1 MRVFKTTVLTV
12 IFLSGGWGCEWGD
25 NCGPFSTTYYDV
37 TGLTG
42 QNKQLNDQGYRNAE
56 ILPDSGEVSF
66 DQYALAIYPA
76 TEVISRV
83 STPAFGGSSAAYA
96 CSPPQPEPSE
106 LVEEIAI
113 FSDIDFQQASSDKV
127 LAAGDTLNGLF
138 QIADFYS
145 GKITGLTT
153 FLEREKEIAATDEGF
168 FLILL
173 SQPKEA
179 TTHRF
184 TVHYRLDNGE
194 FYSFTAAPVTVL
206 P

>member
-1 MRVFKTTVLTV
+1 L
-12 IFLSGGWGCEWGD
+12 GD
-25 NCGPFSTTYYDV
+25 DCGPFPTTYYDI
-37 TGLTG
+37 TGLTS
-42 QNKQLNDQGYRNAE
+42 QNKQLNDRGYRNAE
-56 ILPDSGEVSF
+56 TLPDSAEVSF

-76 TEVISRV
+76 TEVISRANP
-83 STPAFGGSSAAYA
+83 SALGGSFAAYA

-113 FSDIDFQQASSDKV
+113 FSDTDFQQASSDKV

-153 FLEREKEIAATDEGF
+153 FLEREKEIAATGEGF

-179 TTHRF
+179 ATHRF
-184 TVHYRLDNGE
+184 TLHYRLDNGE
-194 FYSFTAAPVTVL
+194 FYSFTAAPVTIL

>member
-1 MRVFKTTVLTV
+1 MRVFKTAVLTF
-12 IFLSGGWGCEWGD
+12 IFLTGGWGCELGD
-25 NCGPFSTTYYDV
+25 DCGPFPTTYYDI

-42 QNKQLNDQGYRNAE
+42 QNKQLNDRGYRNAE
-56 ILPDSGEVSF
+56 MLPDGAEVRF

-76 TEVISRV
+76 TEVISKRN
-83 STPAFGGSSAAYA
+83 TPALGGSSAYA
-96 CSPPQPEPSE
+96 CSPPNPEPSE
-106 LVEEIAI
+106 LVEDIAV
-113 FSDIDFQQASSDKV
+113 FSDADFQQASSSKV

-153 FLEREKEIAATDEGF
+153 FLEREEEIAATAEGF

-173 SQPKEA
+173 AQPTEA
-179 TTHRF
+179 ATHRF

-194 FYSFTAAPVTVL
+194 FYSYTAAPVAIL